1 MRRLILG
8 TTLVLVLATAPV
20 AASVPS
26 AAAAFSHPVSVQTVV
41 PAKVVYKFKNCTAMN
56 KVYPHGVGKTTA
68 RDHTSGKPVTT
79 FTKSTTLYK
88 KIVGYRGG
96 LDRDH
101 DGIACERA

>member
-20 AASVPS
+20 AASVPAQ
-26 AAAAFSHPVSVQTVV
+26 AAAVGLSVSVQTVV
-41 PAKVVYKFKNCTAMN
+41 PAKVLYKFKNCTAMN

-68 RDHTSGKPVTT
+68 RDHTSGDPVTT
-79 FTKSTTLYK
+79 FKKSTALYK
-88 KIVGYRGG
+88 KIVGHRSG